1 MGGYKEYKIFDLLK
15 RKGVIIRYVVA
26 IVLVFILMLVA
37 FMSAPKKAEDK
48 NVYFTE
54 NSKVGYKVF
63 LKENEFFEQQYL
75 KEGNQYI
82 ASLIDYIEVN
92 FKYDLGSLDA
102 KSNYK
107 YSYKIVAETNVTD
120 KTNHNPLYDLE
131 EALLEQTELAN
142 MVNTKVSIDETIKID
157 YNKFNDLINKFIY
170 VYDLEGSD
178 SLLDVNMYVTVLDS
192 AGKEIN
198 TISKPVASLS
208 IPLTE
213 KTMAVDLET
222 VAVDGNDI
230 TVAENSGN
238 KTYLFAGLLLLALD
252 IFLVI
257 KLAIFI
263 KDTESEKAVYNMRL
277 RKIMSNYGSYIQK
290 LYNEFEFDTYQIL
303 EIKSFEDLLQIRE
316 TINKP
321 ILMTEKS
328 LAMETYFFIPCDKNV
343 YIFELKAGNLK
354 ATRGKRYRAKAKQ
367 VEEEDTVTN

>member
-26 IVLVFILMLVA
+26 IALVFILMLIV
-37 FMSAPKKAEDK
+37 FLSVPDNKEEQM
-48 NVYFTE
+48 VCFTE

-63 LKENEFFEQQYL
+63 LKENEFFDKQYL

-208 IPLTE
+208 IPLTT
-213 KTMAVDLET
+213 KTMAIDLET
-222 VAVDGNDI
+222 VSVSENDI
-230 TVAENSGN
+230 TVCENAGN
-238 KTYLFAGLLLLALD
+238 GKYVFGGLLLLILD
-252 IFLVI
+252 LFLII

-290 LYNEFEFDTYQIL
+290 LYNEFEFDGYQIL

-343 YIFELKAGNLK
+343 YIFELKVGNLR
-354 ATRGKRYRAKAKQ
+354 ATRGKRFRAKHTEN
-367 VEEEDTVTN
+367 EEKITR